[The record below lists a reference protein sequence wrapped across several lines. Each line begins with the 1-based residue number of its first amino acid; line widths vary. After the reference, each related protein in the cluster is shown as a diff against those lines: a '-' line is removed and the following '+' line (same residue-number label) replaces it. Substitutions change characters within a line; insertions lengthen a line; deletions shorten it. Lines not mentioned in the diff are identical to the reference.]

1 MNRIKELRE
10 AKGVGQK
17 EFAID
22 MGVAQPT
29 VSNWETGQK
38 EPSTKNAKR
47 IAEYFNVS
55 VDYLLGV
62 SDDSDQQK
70 KPIEA
75 NVPDELLNS
84 PIKLEA
90 LSVFSSLSAED
101 QQLFIELM
109 RSRGKQ

>member
-1 MNRIKELRE
+1 MLSPIKDLRLGKNMKQSEL
-10 AKGVGQK
+10 AVALGVS
-17 EFAID
+17 
-22 MGVAQPT
+22 VAT
-29 VSNWETGQK
+29 ISNWERGVY
-38 EPSTKNAKR
+38 EPDQNSLLR
-47 IAEYFNVS
+47 LSEMFNVT
-55 VDYLLGV
+55 VDYLIGNE
-62 SDDSDQQK
+62 SEQQK

>member
-1 MNRIKELRE
+1 MTPLQNLIADSGKL
-10 AKGVGQK
+10 QK
-17 EFAID
+17 Q
-22 MGVAQPT
+22 VAADLGISASAFNQYVTGKRQP
-29 VSNWETGQK
+29 SQDILI
-38 EPSTKNAKR
+38 S
-47 IAEYFNVS
+47 IARYFDVS
-55 VDYLLGV
+55 VDYLIGNE
-62 SDDSDQQK
+62 SEQQK
-70 KPIEA
+70 KPTEA

>member
-10 AKGVGQK
+10 AKKVGQK

-62 SDDSDQQK
+62 SDDSEQQK
-70 KPIEA
+70 KPTEA
-75 NVPDELLNS
+75 AIPDELVEDPLDAE
-84 PIKLEA
+84 LR
-90 LSVFSSLSAED
+90 SVFYALNPDDRDFFLDMMRRRAE
-101 QQLFIELM
+101 Q
-109 RSRGKQ
+109 